1 MANSSRQRNASTRCS
16 YCDPDSNADRFGD
29 ADPDADTCVGHVS
42 DSGCGRPGSNRNAD
56 QPSHGI
62 ALRRVYSN
70 ALADSADNSTQADA
84 ARGYTDRKPGRS
96 NDVRC
101 YTYSI
106 ATQADAP
113 RGYTDRKPG
122 RSNDVRCCTYSIAS
136 CDACDWRGS
145 KRNWRPQLVA
155 SLWPAH
161 GRVVDHCNRLAWIS
175 P

>member
-1 MANSSRQRNASTRCS
+1 MPRLYDHANSYLANASRQGNASTRCS
-16 YCDPDSNADRFGD
+16 YCDPDSNPDRFGD

-42 DSGCGRPGSNRNAD
+42 DSGCGRLGSNRNAD

-62 ALRRVYSN
+62 ALRRVYSD

-84 ARGYTDRKPGRS
+84 PRGYTDRKPGRS

-106 ATQADAP
+106 A
-113 RGYTDRKPG
+113 
-122 RSNDVRCCTYSIAS
+122 SCAS
-136 CDACDWRGS
+136 GDWRGS

-161 GRVVDHCNRLAWIS
+161 GGVVDHCNRLAWSS